1 MHDGRVREGRNDRV
15 EELYREQGARLWR
28 AVLAYTGDR
37 EVANDAVAEAF
48 AQILRRGR
56 AIRRPLP
63 WIWRA
68 AFRIAAGELAGRAR
82 FADVQAG
89 DDIEQP
95 SEHGGF
101 GDPSGSLM
109 AALRQL
115 SPMQRGSLVL
125 HYYAGYQMRDAARIL
140 GSTSAAV
147 RVHLSRGRR
156 RLRLLLEEEDV

>member
-1 MHDGRVREGRNDRV
+1 VHDGWVREGRDHRV

-48 AQILRRGR
+48 AQALRRGK

-82 FADVQAG
+82 FADMEVQEG
-89 DDIEQP
+89 EEDPVGQE
-95 SEHGGF
+95 GF
-101 GDPSGSLM
+101 ADLSGSLM
-109 AALRQL
+109 GALRKL

-125 HYYAGYQMRDAARIL
+125 HYFAGYPVRETARIL

-156 RLRLLLEEEDV
+156 RLRRLLEEDGA

>member
-1 MHDGRVREGRNDRV
+1 VTERRDDRV

-37 EVANDAVAEAF
+37 EVTNDAVAEAF
-48 AQILRRGR
+48 AQALRRGR
-56 AIRRPLP
+56 DLRRPLP

-82 FADVQAG
+82 FADVDPPEGA
-89 DDIEQP
+89 DATEA
-95 SEHGGF
+95 GGF
-101 GDPSGSLM
+101 ADPSGALM
-109 AALRQL
+109 ATLRQL
-115 SPMQRGSLVL
+115 SPMQRGALVL
-125 HYYAGYQMRDAARIL
+125 HYYAGYPVRDAAKIL

-156 RLRLLLEEEDV
+156 RLRRLLEEDDA